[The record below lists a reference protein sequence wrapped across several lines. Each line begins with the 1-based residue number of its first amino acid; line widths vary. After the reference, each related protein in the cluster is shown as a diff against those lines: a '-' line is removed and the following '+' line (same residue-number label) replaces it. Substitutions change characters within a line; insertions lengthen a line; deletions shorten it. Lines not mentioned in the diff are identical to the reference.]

1 MYLKVNVKD
10 YRNAASIGI
19 SVLVQKK
26 KNLLFITDGY
36 TLKSDALIWV
46 ILIGTICEQKALA
59 FTSNSLFVEASCQKL
74 NKHVFKCLQTVI
86 KSRRIS
92 LSSSHIFVRDTS
104 FLTIVKLGMSTSCF
118 FCNNLF
124 NLFNSFVYL
133 INGFSSD
140 YWGQDGIILTKRLYK
155 HRYWYLLIK
164 NVPGRWRYL
173 TIIEISKSWKIL
185 PCTTNLC
192 VTAFQQQH

>member
-1 MYLKVNVKD
+1 MYQGLHFLFLNHGH
-10 YRNAASIGI
+10 ASAWRPHNLTGKY
-19 SVLVQKK
+19 VLEGECQGLQECCLHFSAGPEK

-140 YWGQDGIILTKRLYK
+140 Y
-155 HRYWYLLIK
+155 
-164 NVPGRWRYL
+164 
-173 TIIEISKSWKIL
+173 
-185 PCTTNLC
+185 
-192 VTAFQQQH
+192 